1 MRHKKSEVAEEGG
14 ADKQADAYPGMVL
27 LIVKQ
32 ALAIAVV
39 VLQHDELVGV
49 MVDAITQLDDGV
61 KIEVPPLALDQ
72 RHVEHPLVVGAFG
85 LKTCLIQSAILED
98 VTVVFTVNNGNPVFG
113 MGQQERYSSR
123 RPTRSC
129 SSCVMRCHR
138 VRWTHVLPSP

>member
-61 KIEVPPLALDQ
+61 KIEIPPLALDQ

-98 VTVVFTVNNGNPVFG
+98 ITVILAINNGNPVLG
-113 MGQQERYSSR
+113 VSHEHR
-123 RPTRSC
+123 RNVGLSC
-129 SSCVMRCHR
+129 QRDFV
-138 VRWTHVLPSP
+138 PAA